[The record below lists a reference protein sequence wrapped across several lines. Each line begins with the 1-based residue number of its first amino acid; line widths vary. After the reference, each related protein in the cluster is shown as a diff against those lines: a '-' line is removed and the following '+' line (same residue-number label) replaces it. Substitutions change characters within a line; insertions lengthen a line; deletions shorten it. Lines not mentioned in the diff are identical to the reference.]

1 MLISYATLTE
11 VKTQWETN
19 NESVATITDSKMANY
34 ARRATE
40 KVNLITRKDFA
51 PRIDTH
57 YIDRRGDE
65 IDDAWKTLDLPEEL
79 MSLTSVTLADGA
91 SLVVDTDARGLPR
104 GHTPILQLQ
113 LTKSATSTWRDSSTD
128 NDHIA
133 VVGEWGYRSYYTTEA
148 WQLSGDAV
156 STEQVTTSA
165 TTIKVTDA
173 DGVNYVNDTPRFEI
187 GQMIKIDNEFM
198 AITDTDAASSPN
210 TITVIRAIRG
220 SIAAI
225 HEISA
230 AISVFVPELPIIR
243 ATQLITYFDWA
254 RRGDKTRATFDG
266 VSVVAGMEVPNEVAE
281 ILSRYTL
288 LQVGG

>member
-19 NESVATITDSKMANY
+19 NESSATVTDSRMANY
-34 ARRATE
+34 ARTATE
-40 KVNLITRKDFA
+40 KVNLITRKEFA
-51 PRIDTH
+51 PYTDTE

-65 IDDAWKTLDLPEEL
+65 VDNAWRTVDLPREL
-79 MSLTSVTLADGA
+79 MSLTSVTLADGT
-91 SLVVDTDARGLPR
+91 SLVIDTDVRGLPR

-113 LTKSATSTWRDSSTD
+113 LLKSSTASWSDSSAD
-128 NDHIA
+128 NDHITI
-133 VVGEWGYRSYYTTEA
+133 VGEWGHRTYYATEA

-156 STEQVTTSA
+156 STDQVTTSA

-173 DGVNYVNDTPRFEI
+173 DGTNYIGDTPRFDI
-187 GQMIKIDNEFM
+187 GQMIKIDSEFM
-198 AITDTDAASSPN
+198 AVTDTDTTSSPN

-220 SIAAI
+220 STAAT
-225 HEISA
+225 HEVAA
-230 AISVFVPELPIIR
+230 AISVFVPEPAIKR
-243 ATQLITYFDWA
+243 ATQLIAFFDWA

-266 VSVVAGMEVPNEVAE
+266 VTTIANIEVPNEVAE

-288 LQVGG
+288 LQIGG